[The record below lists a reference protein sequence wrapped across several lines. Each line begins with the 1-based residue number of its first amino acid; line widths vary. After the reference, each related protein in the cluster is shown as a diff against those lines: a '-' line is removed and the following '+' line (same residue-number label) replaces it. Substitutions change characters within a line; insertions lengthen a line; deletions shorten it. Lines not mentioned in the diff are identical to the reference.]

1 MKTII
6 SMTILVIVGIV
17 SLIYW
22 DKKIDS
28 ETTWIYGIYVTII
41 LILSLFVFLGLQQY
55 WLIH

>member
-1 MKTII
+1 MKAII
-6 SMTILVIVGIV
+6 SIAILVIVGII